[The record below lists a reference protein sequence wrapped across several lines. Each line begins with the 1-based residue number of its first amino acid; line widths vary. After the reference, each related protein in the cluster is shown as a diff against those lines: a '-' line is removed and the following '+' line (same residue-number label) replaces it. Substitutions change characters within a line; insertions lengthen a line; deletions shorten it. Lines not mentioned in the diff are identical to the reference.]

1 MPIYAY
7 RCDACGFRKDA
18 LQKMSDPALT
28 TCPSCGEERFAKQLS
43 APAFQLKG
51 TGWYATDFRDN
62 GKKADKGDKGDKA
75 AEPDTNG
82 VAAGGSGE
90 ATGSKTE
97 GGDAKRADGKTDGK
111 TDAGKAGDA
120 GTNGQGGNGAGGAKG
135 TKASR
140 ASDGAATPSAAPA
153 PPAKPSPSST
163 GTSGSGSS
171 AS

>member
-62 GKKADKGDKGDKA
+62 GKKADKA
-75 AEPDTNG
+75 AEADTNG
-82 VAAGGSGE
+82 VAAGGAGE
-90 ATGSKTE
+90 STGGKTE
-97 GGDAKRADGKTDGK
+97 GGDGKRADGKSDGK

-135 TKASR
+135 TQAGR
-140 ASDGAATPSAAPA
+140 ASDGAATPSAPTA
-153 PPAKPSPSST
+153 PPVKPSPSTT